1 MATTPTVSTPL
12 TLGNTVA
19 TPTAATSPQDVQN
32 ALGQGF
38 RPSDYWNQTGSNT
51 IDASQIGNAP
61 SIPTVTPSQPSGAY
75 NALGASVSPPAAN
88 TDQSEAERTQ
98 LMNMLGSTEANDNP
112 GAYELGAEQT
122 TGLNSALT
130 AKNSIDNQ
138 IQTVATNYDTKLQ
151 NMRDNPPEGVGGAD
165 WQREIQNVEQQK
177 TDDLA
182 VLSIQQSAAT
192 NNYTQLNDTVTK
204 MVSAYT
210 DGQNSQIK
218 SYQDMIN
225 NIDADPAEKEAMQ
238 EKAATFQANVDAVKT
253 AGTSTLQNAA
263 QNGAPASVLAA
274 IGAALKDPNA
284 TPASIYQ
291 AAGKY
296 ASDPKT
302 AMDIESAASTIA
314 KNYADIAN
322 EQIDPSVLSAVKS
335 GLNTYNGVPYY
346 TSATLDGVNA
356 TTKNALTKSLITS
369 GAVSVS
375 PDDAKT
381 LDSIKTATD
390 DTNGLASTLLSLL
403 PVSASGQPSQYL
415 NMTWNKFLQTNPNLA
430 TFAAQM
436 NTDVLPLVGALKGV
450 SGGGGGSSRIFPTIS
465 AMLPQPTDTVA
476 AAQAKLV
483 ALQRA
488 LQNGANNVLNIP
500 NTTQSGKPFD
510 YGAAIKAGYSPDQI
524 QAFIKDN

>member
-1 MATTPTVSTPL
+1 MNPPNTTTPL
-12 TLGNTVA
+12 TFGNTVA
-19 TPTAATSPQDVQN
+19 TPTAATTLTDVQG

-38 RPSDYWNQTGSNT
+38 RPSNYWNQTGSNT
-51 IDASQIGNAP
+51 IDASQIGNSSPLPA
-61 SIPTVTPSQPSGAY
+61 VTPATSSGAY
-75 NALGASVSPPAAN
+75 TTLGAAVSPAAN
-88 TDQSEAERTQ
+88 PDQSEEERSS
-98 LMNMLGSTEANDNP
+98 LVNMLSSTEAGDNP
-112 GAYELGAEQT
+112 GNFELNADQT
-122 TGLNSALT
+122 TGANAALT

-151 NMRDNPPEGVGGAD
+151 QMRENPPEGVGGAD
-165 WQREIQNVEQQK
+165 WQKQIQNVEQQK

-204 MVSAYT
+204 MVTAYT
-210 DGQNSQIK
+210 DGINNKVK

-225 NIDADPAEKEAMQ
+225 NIDADPAEKQQMA
-238 EKAATFQANVDAVKT
+238 EKLATFTANVDAVKT
-253 AGTSTLQNAA
+253 AATDVLKNAA
-263 QNGAPASVLAA
+263 QNGAPQAILAQIQAA
-274 IGAALKDPNA
+274 IKDPNA
-284 TPASIYQ
+284 NPASIYA

-346 TSATLDGVNA
+346 TSATLDGVNSN
-356 TTKNALTKSLITS
+356 TKNALTKSLITS
-369 GAVSVS
+369 GAISVS

-381 LDSIKTATD
+381 LSSIKTATD

-403 PVSASGQPSQYL
+403 PASASGQPSQYA
-415 NMTWNKFLQTNPNLA
+415 NVTWNKFLQTNPNLA

-436 NTDVLPLVGALKGV
+436 NTDVLPLVGALKGTA
-450 SGGGGGSSRIFPTIS
+450 GGGGGSSRIFPTIS
-465 AMLPQPTDTVA
+465 SMLPQPTDTVG
-476 AAQAKLV
+476 AAQVKLA
-483 ALQRA
+483 ALNKA
-488 LQNGANNVLNIP
+488 LQNGANNILNIP
-500 NTTQSGKPFD
+500 NTTASGKPFD
-510 YGAAIKAGYSPDQI
+510 YGAAIKAGYSPDQV
-524 QAFIKDN
+524 QAFIKIN